1 MFSSTLLA
9 AAGTAF
15 FATQSLAYVIPEG
28 SVNARGV
35 VNPDHVRREIAPRQS
50 ASAAASASAPAST
63 GSNSGGAT
71 LDLKL
76 TNSASGKMYAYIM
89 GMDATNGKH
98 VFYQD
103 GASAWY
109 YPSGSAS
116 KRESTNTAIDATSNK
131 LAIEVDGNSDKTI
144 TLPQYLDSGRVY
156 IGAQPMT
163 FMMDTSGN
171 LVEPSP
177 VDTSDANY
185 DFAWGIVELAWL
197 STELAADLSYVD
209 SVALALGLK
218 VTTTDG
224 QEYEDAGLPAG
235 SLKKVC
241 DELAAISDDW
251 GNMCV
256 KGSGGDLIRA
266 LAPAKYV
273 STNAAGSLSTFYDSY
288 IDKVWEKFASTTLTI
303 NTEESTW
310 GPNVTCKVSGGGN
323 GSALAC
329 QQPDGNTYNYNKPTT
344 MDVLGCNSG
353 PFANQGSNNYQSRT
367 WPRLCAAFTRSTL
380 LLDGGDITPSS
391 QIGASQYYTGDVTNH
406 FSRIVHEVVTPGKA
420 GTGAYAFAFDDVN
433 APGTGE
439 NESGIFQVTNAK
451 SMEIMIRGT

>member
-1 MFSSTLLA
+1 MFPSTLLA

-15 FATQSLAYVIPEG
+15 FATQSLTYVIPEG
-28 SVNARGV
+28 SVNARGI
-35 VNPDHVRREIAPRQS
+35 VNSDRVRREIAPRQS
-50 ASAAASASAPAST
+50 ASAAASATASASTST
-63 GSNSGGAT
+63 GSSSGGST
-71 LDLKL
+71 LDLKI

-89 GMDATNGKH
+89 GMDATSGKH
-98 VFYQD
+98 VFYQE

-109 YPSGSAS
+109 YPSGSVTE
-116 KRESTNTAIDATSNK
+116 RESTNTAINTTSNK

-163 FMMDTSGN
+163 FMMDTSEN

-241 DELAAISDDW
+241 DELAAVSDDW
-251 GNMCV
+251 GKMCV
-256 KGSGGDLIRA
+256 KGSSGDLIRA

-273 STNAAGSLSTFYDSY
+273 SANSAGSLSTFFDSY
-288 IDKVWEKFASTTLTI
+288 IDKVWEKFASTTL
-303 NTEESTW
+303 
-310 GPNVTCKVSGGGN
+310 VSG
-323 GSALAC
+323 SLHI
-329 QQPDGNTYNYNKPTT
+329 P
-344 MDVLGCNSG
+344 
-353 PFANQGSNNYQSRT
+353 SR
-367 WPRLCAAFTRSTL
+367 R
-380 LLDGGDITPSS
+380 
-391 QIGASQYYTGDVTNH
+391 
-406 FSRIVHEVVTPGKA
+406 
-420 GTGAYAFAFDDVN
+420 
-433 APGTGE
+433 
-439 NESGIFQVTNAK
+439 
-451 SMEIMIRGT
+451 